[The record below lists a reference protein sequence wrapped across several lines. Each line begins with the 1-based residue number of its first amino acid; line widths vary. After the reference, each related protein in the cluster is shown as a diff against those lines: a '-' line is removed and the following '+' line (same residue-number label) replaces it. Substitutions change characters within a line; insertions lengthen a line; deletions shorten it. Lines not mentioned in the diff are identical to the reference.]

1 MTGAAWTQMIGNI
14 KKNLWAAFAVL
25 TMLVV
30 CCPPKLASAEVIA
43 TGCVLKKPFN
53 GARAGQKVD
62 FEIVSSNQQP
72 SIFGWVDEF
81 CQARPISYRISGTIN
96 SQMESDFRTLYNAL
110 KGDTFFQRQKVNYVT
125 PMVHI
130 NSEGGSVSSAIRIGR
145 MLRDLNA
152 WTMVP
157 AAGACSSSCVFLLIG
172 GVDRNAW
179 GRVGVHRPYFESL
192 DRRRTQA
199 EVSAD
204 IRALDTMIMTY
215 LRDMN
220 ISLNFLDF
228 MKGVPADQMRWLS
241 ESDLQTFGLSAPDPV
256 FDELRTAQEAW
267 RYGTTSA
274 IFRQR
279 MVESGRCF
287 SGARLGSLPPGASD
301 CQQAA
306 LYGIRVD
313 ELRLRRQ
320 RVSNVCR
327 GMASTTFVDCERDVM
342 IGSQR

>member
-1 MTGAAWTQMIGNI
+1 MIDKIN
-14 KKNLWAAFAVL
+14 KNLWAAFAVL

-30 CCPPKLASAEVIA
+30 CCLPKQASAEVIA

-62 FEIVSSNQQP
+62 IVIVSSNQQP
-72 SIFGWVDEF
+72 TNFGWVDEF
-81 CQARPISYRISGTIN
+81 CQDRPVSYQISGTIN
-96 SQMESDFRTLYNAL
+96 NQMESDFRTLYNAL
-110 KGDTFFQRQKVNYVT
+110 KGDALFQKQKANYVT
-125 PMVHI
+125 PMVHV

-157 AAGACSSSCVFLLIG
+157 AAGTCSSSCVFLLIG
-172 GVDRNAW
+172 GVNRDVW

-204 IRALDTMIMTY
+204 IRGLDAMIITY

-220 ISLNFLDF
+220 ISSNFLDF
-228 MKGVPADQMRWLS
+228 MKGVPPDQMRWLS
-241 ESDLQTFGLSAPDPV
+241 DSDLQTFGLSAPDPV
-256 FDELRTAQEAW
+256 FDELRIAQDAW
-267 RYGTTSA
+267 RHGTTSA

-279 MVESGRCF
+279 MVESRRCF
-287 SGARLGSLPPGASD
+287 SGAGLGSLPPGAWE
-301 CQQAA
+301 CHLAN

-313 ELRLRRQ
+313 EWRLRGQ
-320 RVSNVCR
+320 RVSNLCR
-327 GMASTTFVDCERDVM
+327 GMTSTTFANCERDVM
-342 IGSQR
+342 IGSRR